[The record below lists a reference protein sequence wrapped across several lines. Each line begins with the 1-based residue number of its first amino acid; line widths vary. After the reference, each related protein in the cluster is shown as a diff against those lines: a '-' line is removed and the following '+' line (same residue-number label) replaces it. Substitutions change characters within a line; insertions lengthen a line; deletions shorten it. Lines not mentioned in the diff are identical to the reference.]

1 MSGQQ
6 IVASFL
12 KSTCQCVVFI
22 LLFFSLCFS
31 SWTHSVKTFK
41 KKKKCVFLA
50 LPLIMFLLIKI
61 TRCWQPQ
68 SGQVAS
74 VPSPIT
80 QKHFAT
86 TLLQNDLAVTPSMY
100 LFSSNRGGSLMTTS
114 DICLL
119 SLGRTTSSYYHHYHC
134 IVTCSLLYIA
144 EIQIIVEFNNR

>member
-1 MSGQQ
+1 M
-6 IVASFL
+6 
-12 KSTCQCVVFI
+12 
-22 LLFFSLCFS
+22 
-31 SWTHSVKTFK
+31 
-41 KKKKCVFLA
+41 CVFLA
-50 LPLIMFLLIKI
+50 LPLIMFSLRKI

-86 TLLQNDLAVTPSMY
+86 TLLQNDLAVTPSMC

-119 SLGRTTSSYYHHYHC
+119 SLGRTISSYYHHYHC

-144 EIQIIVEFNNR
+144 EMNSLIVRYRSIVLSCHQTVMIFTTCVKIVQLIVTNLIDLIKFYIDSFD